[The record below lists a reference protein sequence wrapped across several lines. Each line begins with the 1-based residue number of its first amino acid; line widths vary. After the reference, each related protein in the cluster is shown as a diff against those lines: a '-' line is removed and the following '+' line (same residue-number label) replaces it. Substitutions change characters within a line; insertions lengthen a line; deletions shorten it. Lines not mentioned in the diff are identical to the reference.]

1 MTTTINI
8 RIAPRAD
15 TAANFTAANPVL
27 ALREFARETD
37 TGKFKFGDGSTAWN
51 SLPYWTG
58 GGYSQAEIEEFA
70 RDALGAA
77 LVTGAGITI
86 TPSDGGDTITIAC
99 SITQYTDEMARDA
112 IAAALVA
119 GMGASLTVND
129 GADTITVAAAGGAN
143 QYTDA
148 AGEYHL
154 NATNAANLSTAA
166 TVANTLTLYPLIPL
180 ANAMTIS
187 ALALYVTTGV
197 AATGARLG
205 IYADNG
211 GKPDG
216 GALLCDSGALD
227 TATSSTAREGAVSLT
242 LAKATRYWLAVLSDG
257 APTLRGIA
265 LGSTMPLPVSTD
277 LSSTGVRNRRTASVT
292 YGALPSTCP
301 TTTKSTAAHV
311 AIGLKIA

>member
-1 MTTTINI
+1 MTSTILI

-27 ALREFARETD
+27 VLREFARETD
-37 TGKFKFGDGSTAWN
+37 TGKIKFGDGVTAWN
-51 SLPYWTG
+51 SLPYWNG
-58 GGYSQAEIEEFA
+58 GGYTQAEIEEFA

-77 LVTGAGITI
+77 LVAGSGITI
-86 TPSDGGDTITIAC
+86 TPSDGSDTIT
-99 SITQYTDEMARDA
+99 MA
-112 IAAALVA
+112 
-119 GMGASLTVND
+119 AS
-129 GADTITVAAAGGAN
+129 GGGN

-154 NATNAANLSTAA
+154 NVTNAANLSTAA

-216 GALLCDSGALD
+216 GALLCDTGALD

-277 LSSTGVRNRRTASVT
+277 LSSTSVRNRRTASVT